1 MKLLTHNMMRSHCKG
16 VVNGFPLKLSST
28 QVDVKEIEFNADF
41 VNRMLSRLEW
51 SALVEIA
58 NQLGVGDG
66 LPEMLPEE
74 HKFDDEDV
82 LKKIHHVLLE
92 VEVIEGE
99 LECPET
105 GRKFPISRGIPDMR
119 LNEDE

>member
-1 MKLLTHNMMRSHCKG
+1 MEITVKKEDIVSALNTTLG
-16 VVNGFPLKLSST
+16 VVEKRQTLPIL
-28 QVDVKEIEFNADF
+28 
-41 VNRMLSRLEW
+41 
-51 SALVEIA
+51 A
-58 NQLGVGDG
+58 N
-66 LPEMLPEE
+66 
-74 HKFDDEDV
+74 
-82 LKKIHHVLLE
+82 VLLE